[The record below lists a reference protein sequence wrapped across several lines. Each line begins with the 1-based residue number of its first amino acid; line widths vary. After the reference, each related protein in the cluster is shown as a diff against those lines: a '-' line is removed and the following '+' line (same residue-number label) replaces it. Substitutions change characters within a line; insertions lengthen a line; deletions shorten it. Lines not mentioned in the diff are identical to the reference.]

1 MHGAGTQ
8 FQVSPEEHPSP
19 SATRCTQ
26 REPVHTALCNYV
38 STYSMPKFLLTGYA
52 DKENAIKAINDVGL
66 YQYVE
71 KTWENQDLKLA
82 IQQGLEK
89 RVLLEM
95 LEKRID

>member
-1 MHGAGTQ
+1 
-8 FQVSPEEHPSP
+8 
-19 SATRCTQ
+19 
-26 REPVHTALCNYV
+26 
-38 STYSMPKFLLTGYA
+38 MPKFLLTGYA
-52 DKENAIKAINDVGL
+52 DKENAVKAINDVGL

-95 LEKRID
+95 LEKRIDLGGSGAPEAPRGATKGPQGSRLTVLSANS

>member
-1 MHGAGTQ
+1 
-8 FQVSPEEHPSP
+8 
-19 SATRCTQ
+19 
-26 REPVHTALCNYV
+26 

-52 DKENAIKAINDVGL
+52 DKENAVKAINDVGL

-71 KTWENQDLKLA
+71 KPWENQDLKLA

-95 LEKRID
+95 LEKRIEEADRAHRKLLEVQRKVLKILA